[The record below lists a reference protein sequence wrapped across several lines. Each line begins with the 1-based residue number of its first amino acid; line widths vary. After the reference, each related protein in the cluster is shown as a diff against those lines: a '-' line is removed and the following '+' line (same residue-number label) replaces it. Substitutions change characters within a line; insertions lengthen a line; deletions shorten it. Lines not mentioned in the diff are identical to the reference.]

1 MKIGYQTKLVKFFSR
16 ENCPNCPPAKEVAE
30 ELRKRG
36 IVVQYFDVDTVDGRA
51 EAMFYD
57 VMGTPS
63 TVLVDEKGNELM
75 SWRGR
80 VPDKQALLSAFE
92 E

>member
-16 ENCPNCPPAKEVAE
+16 ENCPKCPPAKEIAE
-30 ELRKRG
+30 ELKKMG
-36 IVVQYFDVDTVDGRA
+36 IIVQQFDVDSVDGRA

-63 TVLVDEKGNELM
+63 TLIVDKDGNELA
-75 SWRGR
+75 SWRGDK
-80 VPDKQALLSAFE
+80 PDRQKILSFFE

>member
-1 MKIGYQTKLVKFFSR
+1 MKFAYQTKLVKFFSKDS
-16 ENCPNCPPAKEVAE
+16 CPNCPPAKEIAE
-30 ELRKRG
+30 DLKRRG
-36 IVVQYFDVDTVDGRA
+36 VIVQYFDVDSVDGRA

-63 TVLVDEKGNELM
+63 TVLVDENGNELM
-75 SWRGR
+75 SWRGKT
-80 VPDKQALLSAFE
+80 PDKQAILSVFE

>member
-1 MKIGYQTKLVKFFSR
+1 MKFAYQTKLVKFFSKDS
-16 ENCPNCPPAKEVAE
+16 CPNCPPAKEIAE
-30 ELRKRG
+30 DLKRRG
-36 IVVQYFDVDTVDGRA
+36 VIVQYFDVDSVDGRA

-63 TVLVDEKGNELM
+63 TVLVDERGNELM
-75 SWRGR
+75 SWRGKA
-80 VPDKQALLSAFE
+80 PDKQAILGVFE